1 MFAATPDSSIQS
13 SRLVSETELLRV
25 IALTSFDIRRAVK
38 SVLATVPVDRLG
50 RHKKRAP
57 LSKLTVGQLFEGF
70 SRLPHEPVA
79 AGRPRFHDS
88 WFWVVN
94 EMALQV
100 IPVLVHIGR
109 IPAGHPIDVAQL
121 HEFYNAAHTHLKPY
135 LNAPVLS
142 FLKNEP
148 EADGFIHG
156 LVATNLVAFE
166 DLVARHAAHWGC
178 NKRCI
183 LGSTLTH
190 AGQAYEVKAWRLALP
205 VCADAD
211 EKLYDVQALCV
222 DASGRAAVNLD
233 LRMVFLGED
242 AYFHDAMYTLDAY
255 DEAGLELGVA
265 LARRFDNDPEGALD
279 FFDGNGFVQLQEM
292 QVRNDLRGQGLGMAV
307 LRQVMATLTKG
318 FRSRRLSHM
327 VTAVEPL
334 QFDFPLTGMPAE
346 LMLEGL
352 DAVERVVSYFERA
365 RPQDAHP
372 DLRGVELTFVANDP
386 LARGSHLEQLRLLG
400 EQR

>member
-1 MFAATPDSSIQS
+1 MFASASDSSTQS
-13 SRLVSETELLRV
+13 TRLVSETELLSV
-25 IALTSFDIRRAVK
+25 LSLTSFDIRRAVK

-70 SRLPHEPVA
+70 SRLAHEPVA
-79 AGRPRFHDS
+79 AGRPRFRDC
-88 WFWVVN
+88 WFWVVS
-94 EMALQV
+94 EMALQA

-109 IPAGHPIDVAQL
+109 IPAGHPINVAQL
-121 HEFYNAAHTHLKPY
+121 HELYNAAHTHLKPH
-135 LNAPVLS
+135 LNASVLS

-183 LGSTLTH
+183 LGSALTH

-205 VCADAD
+205 VCADAG
-211 EKLYDVQALCV
+211 EKLYDVHVLCV

-242 AYFHDAMYTLDAY
+242 AYVHDAMYTLDAY
-255 DEAGLELGVA
+255 DDAGLELGVA
-265 LARRFDNDPEGALD
+265 LARRFGNDPEGALD

-292 QVRNDLRGQGLGMAV
+292 QVRDDLRGHGLGMAV
-307 LRQVMATLTKG
+307 LRQVMASLTKG

-327 VTAVEPL
+327 VTAIEPR
-334 QFDFPLTGMPAE
+334 QFDFPLTGLPAE

-352 DAVERVVSYFERA
+352 DAVEQVVSYFERA

-372 DLRGVELTFVANDP
+372 DLRGVELTFVATDP

>member
-1 MFAATPDSSIQS
+1 MFTSASDSSIQPT
-13 SRLVSETELLRV
+13 RLVTEAELLRA
-25 IALTSFDIRRAVK
+25 IALTSFDVHQAIH

-70 SRLPHEPVA
+70 SRLAHEPVT
-79 AGRPRFHDS
+79 AGRPRFRDS
-88 WFWVVN
+88 WFWVVS

-100 IPVLVHIGR
+100 IPVLEHVGR
-109 IPAGHPIDVAQL
+109 IPVGYPINLAQL
-121 HEFYNAAHTHLKPY
+121 HELYCAAHTHLKPH
-135 LNAPVLS
+135 LNAPLLS

-156 LVATNLVAFE
+156 LVTTNLVAFE

-178 NKRCI
+178 NKRSI
-183 LGSTLTH
+183 LASTLTH
-190 AGQAYEVKAWRLALP
+190 AGRGYAVNAWRLSLP
-205 VCADAD
+205 VCADAG
-211 EKLYDVQALCV
+211 EKLYDVQVLCV

-242 AYFHDAMYTLDAY
+242 AYVHDAMYTLDAY

-279 FFDGNGFVQLQEM
+279 FFDGNGFVQLQDM
-292 QVRNDLRGQGLGMAV
+292 QVRDDLRGQGLGMAV
-307 LRQVMATLTKG
+307 LRQVMASLTKG
-318 FRSRRLSHM
+318 FRKRRLSHM
-327 VTAVEPL
+327 VTAIEPL
-334 QFDFPLTGMPAE
+334 QFDFPLAGLPAE

-352 DAVERVVSYFERA
+352 DAVEQVVSYFERA

-372 DLRGVELTFVANDP
+372 DLRGVELTYLTHDP